1 MKNNYRPDIDGLRA
15 ISVFAII
22 IYHANFIFF
31 DHHLLKGGFV
41 GVDIFFVISGYLIG
55 NIILKELVTKNKFS
69 FKNFYE
75 RRARRILP
83 VLLFAI
89 TISLIVGY
97 FFLLPESYKNFS
109 RSAITSVFFLSN
121 FYFWAT
127 NSIYGS
133 EDVLLKP
140 LAHTWSLSIEEQ
152 FYIFF
157 PILILIIFR
166 FFKKYFFQIIFCLFL
181 SSLIFANWS
190 SKTYLDFTYTV
201 YGRDI
206 NFHNMNFYLLPSRIF
221 ELLAGS
227 ILSYVKLNKKYNVK
241 YNLVTNE
248 IFTFIGI
255 ILIFF
260 SFIFFEYGSIFHP
273 SFVTLIPVTG
283 TMLIIYFSNNKG
295 LITKILS
302 NKIFVFFGLISYSL
316 YIWHYP
322 IFSYLRYLDV
332 FNYSF
337 LIKVFSILTTI
348 ILSIFSYYK
357 IEKPFRDRRIVP
369 LRYFIVFLSFFIFFI
384 IFFSFYIIK
393 KNGIKNRFPS
403 IVSET
408 LKSKEKNQ
416 YRIIKELKNVI
427 LIGDSHSRSIEH
439 YLNKELKFQNYNLVK
454 LDESFYVENFNSVD
468 KKTNTINKNFIETN
482 YKISNFLKENKNQ
495 IVVYAQRW
503 TVRFSDTNFDNEE
516 GYKDYQTEAQKSFSY
531 FFEPSN
537 IKTSSLEERQK
548 YLSEGI
554 KLTLNNI
561 LKNGHTLIIVYPIPE
576 MGFDVPK
583 LMNKKIISNYI
594 IHKNYDIP
602 FLSVSYDVYK
612 KRNKMIINILDSI
625 ENSNIYRIYPDKSFC
640 NTELKNRCIANNKK
654 HLFYYDTNHLSLEG
668 SKYIVSDII
677 KALKQIEFKNI
688 F

>member
-1 MKNNYRPDIDGLRA
+1 MKNNYRPEIDGLRA

-31 DHHLLKGGFV
+31 DYHLLKGGFV

-55 NIILKELVTKNKFS
+55 NIILKEFLMKNKFS
-69 FKNFYE
+69 FKKFYE

-83 VLLFAI
+83 VLLFVI
-89 TISLIVGY
+89 LISLIVGY
-97 FFLLPESYKNFS
+97 FFLLPDSYKNFS
-109 RSAITSVFFLSN
+109 RSAISSIFFISN
-121 FYFWAT
+121 FYFWST

-133 EDVLLKP
+133 ENVLLKP

-157 PILILIIFR
+157 PIFILIIFK
-166 FFKKYFFQIIFCLFL
+166 FLKKYFFQIFFCLFL

-190 SKTYLDFTYTV
+190 SKTYLDFTYEI

-221 ELLAGS
+221 ELLAGAM
-227 ILSYVKLNKKYNVK
+227 LSYIKLNQKYK
-241 YNLVTNE
+241 IKFNLVPNE
-248 IFTFIGI
+248 ILTFFGV
-255 ILIFF
+255 ILIFY
-260 SFIFFEYGSIFHP
+260 SFIFFEYGNIFHP
-273 SFVTLIPVTG
+273 SFITLIPVAG
-283 TMLIIYFSNNKG
+283 TMLIIFFSNNKDF
-295 LITKILS
+295 IAKILS
-302 NKIFVFFGLISYSL
+302 NKILVFFGLISYSL

-337 LIKVFSILTTI
+337 LIKIFSIIITI
-348 ILSIFSYYK
+348 IFSIFSYHL
-357 IEKPFRDRRIVP
+357 IEKPFRDKRIIP
-369 LRYFIVFLSFFIFFI
+369 LKYLIFFFSLFIFFI

-393 KNGIKNRFPS
+393 NDGIKNRFPS

-408 LKSKEKNQ
+408 LKSNKKNQ
-416 YRIIKELKNVI
+416 YYISKELTNVI

-439 YLNKELKFQNYNLVK
+439 YLNQELKIQNYNLVK
-454 LDESFYVENFNSVD
+454 LDESFYIENFNSVD
-468 KKTNTINKNFIETN
+468 KKTNTINKDFIDTN
-482 YKISNFLKENKNQ
+482 NKISNFLKDNKNQ

-516 GYKDYQTEAQKSFSY
+516 GHKDYQTEAQKSFSY

-561 LKNGHTLIIVYPIPE
+561 LKNGHTLIIIYPIPE

-583 LMNKKIISNYI
+583 LMNKNIISNYI
-594 IHKNYDIP
+594 IRKNYDIP

-625 ENSNIYRIYPDKSFC
+625 ENPNIHRIYPDKSFC
-640 NTELKNRCIANNKK
+640 NTEINNRCIANNKK

-668 SKYIVSDII
+668 SKYIVNDII
-677 KALKQIEFKNI
+677 KVLKK
-688 F
+688 